1 MARGHPLRHVRVHV
15 RGARAAHGSGVRE
28 RSTVCASRG
37 PALCIVRCLPKQ
49 PLTIIVIPVQHCL
62 HSLLVDLV
70 EDEKVYM
77 YVWPLD
83 ASEPHPRHA
92 LVTLLC
98 DSRNLT
104 MGCEYL
110 LSSSL

>member
-1 MARGHPLRHVRVHV
+1 MSASMSAGPGRPR
-15 RGARAAHGSGVRE
+15 VRE

-77 YVWPLD
+77 CMCGH
-83 ASEPHPRHA
+83 SMPHPRHA